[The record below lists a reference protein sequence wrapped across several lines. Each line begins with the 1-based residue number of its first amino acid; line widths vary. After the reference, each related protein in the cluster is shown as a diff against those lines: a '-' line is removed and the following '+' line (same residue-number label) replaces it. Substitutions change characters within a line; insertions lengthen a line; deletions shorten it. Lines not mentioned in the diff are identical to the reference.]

1 MDSANDSSASV
12 YSEAKGEYTKQ
23 LHLFLVPAF
32 HRFFMKLL
40 KQSEND
46 EPNAKRVLVRFQEY
60 LSQIPEWNIDKV
72 QRETNT
78 IVQETNCDY
87 LEELITAVFIA
98 HTKILSAIRLGSK
111 NKKVQIVIP
120 KIEHF
125 LHRALCECS
134 RFLWSSAYLFHTEY
148 SAIEKQKNHRQIEQ
162 LLYDGISQ
170 AIRGLLPVKNILK
183 DYLHENDDDS
193 DSDADEVEQTD
204 HDVVEK
210 PVEALPTTPVVP
222 SPTEVVEQPIPVP
235 ASVPS
240 TPEVVDVKE
249 DLTAIPEAP
258 VAPVVVEEAKENPL
272 VTPEEKISLE
282 IPEITQTD
290 EKSIALPKAAPKKA
304 ELNITKDDTTPVNSE
319 TIYVDTQPSVQFTDY
334 DQVFGDSS
342 SGYQQMHY
350 APKDDDD
357 IDDFDEDRIHILG
370 DADSE
375 FSDVEDLGAPQETIV
390 PMDENDYEVLG

>member
-1 MDSANDSSASV
+1 MDSSHDNSASV

-32 HRFFMKLL
+32 HRFYMKLL

-98 HTKILSAIRLGSK
+98 HTKILSAIRVGGK

-125 LHRALCECS
+125 IHRALCECS

-193 DSDADEVEQTD
+193 DEEEEEHEVI
-204 HDVVEK
+204 EK
-210 PVEALPTTPVVP
+210 PVEANPLVEEQKPVVDP
-222 SPTEVVEQPIPVP
+222 PVIPIIPEVAATPTPIPTEQVIPVVETPRISPQPLEPVQ
-235 ASVPS
+235 ASLS
-240 TPEVVDVKE
+240 QT
-249 DLTAIPEAP
+249 
-258 VAPVVVEEAKENPL
+258 VVEEKKEII
-272 VTPEEKISLE
+272 PEEKINIE
-282 IPEITQTD
+282 IPTVTETD
-290 EKSIALPKAAPKKA
+290 EKSFALPTPTPKKTGV
-304 ELNITKDDTTPVNSE
+304 NVTKDDTSPE
-319 TIYVDTQPSVQFTDY
+319 TIYVETQPSVQFTDY

-342 SGYQQMHY
+342 SGYQKMHY
-350 APKDDDD
+350 APKDEDD
-357 IDDFDEDRIHILG
+357 IDDFDDDRIQILG

-375 FSDVEDLGAPQETIV
+375 FSDMEDLDAPQETIV
-390 PMDENDYEVLG
+390 PMDESEYEVLG

>member
-1 MDSANDSSASV
+1 MDSSHDNSASV

-78 IVQETNCDY
+78 IVQESNCDY

-125 LHRALCECS
+125 LHRSLCECS

-183 DYLHENDDDS
+183 DYLHENDEDS
-193 DSDADEVEQTD
+193 DDEAEEET
-204 HDVVEK
+204 DVVEK
-210 PVEALPTTPVVP
+210 PVEAVPEVIEEEQVP
-222 SPTEVVEQPIPVP
+222 SVLT
-235 ASVPS
+235 PS
-240 TPEVVDVKE
+240 TPVIPIAETPSTPTPVF
-249 DLTAIPEAP
+249 IPEP
-258 VAPVVVEEAKENPL
+258 EPVVLITTPFVEEKKESGQ
-272 VTPEEKISLE
+272 EEKINIE
-282 IPEITQTD
+282 IPTITETD
-290 EKSIALPKAAPKKA
+290 EKSLSLPTPSPKKQSI
-304 ELNITKDDTTPVNSE
+304 NITKDDTNPE

-342 SGYQQMHY
+342 SGYQKMHY
-350 APKDDDD
+350 APKDEDDD
-357 IDDFDEDRIHILG
+357 IDDFDEDRIQILG
-370 DADSE
+370 DADSD
-375 FSDVEDLGAPQETIV
+375 FSDVEDLDAPKETIV

>member
-1 MDSANDSSASV
+1 MDSGNESSASV
-12 YSEAKGEYTKQ
+12 YSEAKGEYTRQ

-40 KQSEND
+40 KQSEAD

-134 RFLWSSAYLFHTEY
+134 RFLWSSAYLFHTDY

-193 DSDADEVEQTD
+193 DEEAEDHEVVPVSEPEPIPEPVKIAAEIPPTHAPVPEPVIPIVPAIPVIEPTQP
-204 HDVVEK
+204 VVE
-210 PVEALPTTPVVP
+210 TPP
-222 SPTEVVEQPIPVP
+222 Q
-235 ASVPS
+235 
-240 TPEVVDVKE
+240 
-249 DLTAIPEAP
+249 
-258 VAPVVVEEAKENPL
+258 VAVEEPKQE
-272 VTPEEKISLE
+272 VISEEKISLE
-282 IPEITQTD
+282 IPQITETD
-290 EKSIALPKAAPKKA
+290 EKSFQMPAPSGKKTGGVSV
-304 ELNITKDDTTPVNSE
+304 TKDVAENTTSTTTPS
-319 TIYVDTQPSVQFTDY
+319 TPIIYVDTQPSVQFTDY
-334 DQVFGDSS
+334 DQVFGEAS
-342 SGYQQMHY
+342 SGYQEMHY
-350 APKDDDD
+350 VPKDEDDIEFDDD
-357 IDDFDEDRIHILG
+357 RIQILG

-375 FSDVEDLGAPQETIV
+375 LSDVEDLDAPQETVV
-390 PMDENDYEVLG
+390 PMEEDDYEVLE